1 MATLPQKPKTD
12 EPRINDEITAASI
25 RLIDSKGGM
34 IGVVNVKEGIRLAEV
49 AGLDLVEI
57 SPNAEPPVCKVMDY
71 GKYKYEAQKKAA
83 EQRKKQKV
91 IVVKEIKLRP
101 TIDKHDLDVK
111 MRSVHKFIE
120 EGDKVKFTLKF
131 RGREIAH
138 QELGMKLLEQVQ
150 AELADSVKME
160 MSPRMEGRQ
169 LVMMIAPK

>member
-1 MATLPQKPKTD
+1 MTTQKRSD
-12 EPRINDEITAASI
+12 EPRINREINAASI
-25 RLIDSKGGM
+25 RLIDANGNM
-34 IGVVNVKEGIRLAEV
+34 LGVVAVAEGLRQADQ

-57 SPNAEPPVCKVMDY
+57 SPNAEPPVCKVMNY

-91 IVVKEIKLRP
+91 IVIKEIKLRP

-111 MRSVHKFIE
+111 LRSVHKFIE

-131 RGREIAH
+131 RGREISH
-138 QELGMKLLEQVQ
+138 QEIGRKLLDQIQEDL
-150 AELADSVKME
+150 AESVKIE

-169 LVMMIAPK
+169 LVMMVAPK

>member
-1 MATLPQKPKTD
+1 MNTQKPKSD
-12 EPRINDEITAASI
+12 EPRINSQINAPSI
-25 RLIDSKGGM
+25 RLIDAKGAM
-34 IGVVNVKEGIRLAEV
+34 LGVVAVKEGIRMAEA

-57 SPNAEPPVCKVMDY
+57 SPHAEPPVCKVMDY

-101 TIDKHDLDVK
+101 TIDKHDLEVK
-111 MRSVHKFIE
+111 MRAVQKFIE
-120 EGDKVKFTLKF
+120 GGDKVKFTLKF

-150 AELADSVKME
+150 ATLADTVKME

-169 LVMMIAPK
+169 MVMMVAPK

>member
-1 MATLPQKPKTD
+1 MTTQKTNSD
-12 EPRINDEITAASI
+12 EPRINHEIRTPSI
-25 RLIDSKGGM
+25 RLIDARGNMVGIVSA
-34 IGVVNVKEGIRLAEV
+34 KEGVRIAEE

-83 EQRKKQKV
+83 DQRKKQKV
-91 IVVKEIKLRP
+91 IVIKEIKLRP
-101 TIDKHDLDVK
+101 TIDKHDLEVK
-111 MRSVHKFIE
+111 LRAVHKFIE
-120 EGDKVKFTLKF
+120 DGDKVKFTLKF

-138 QELGMKLLEQVQ
+138 QELGRNLLEKIQVD
-150 AELADSVKME
+150 LGDSVKIE

>member
-1 MATLPQKPKTD
+1 MNTQKPKSD
-12 EPRINDEITAASI
+12 EPRINQQIAAANI
-25 RLIDSKGGM
+25 RLIDAKGAM
-34 IGVVNVKEGIRLAEV
+34 VGVVSVKEGIRHAEA

-57 SPNAEPPVCKVMDY
+57 SPHAEPPVCKVMDY

-101 TIDKHDLDVK
+101 TIDKHDLEVK
-111 MRSVHKFIE
+111 MRAVHKFIE
-120 EGDKVKFTLKF
+120 DGDKVKFTLKF

-150 AELADSVKME
+150 AELAETVKME
-160 MSPRMEGRQ
+160 LSPRMEGRQ
-169 LVMMIAPK
+169 MVMMIAPK

>member
-1 MATLPQKPKTD
+1 MLPQKPKSD
-12 EPRINDEITAASI
+12 EPRINYQISAPSI
-25 RLIDSKGGM
+25 RLIDAKGGM
-34 IGVVNVKEGIRLAEV
+34 LGVVAVKEGIRLAEA

-111 MRSVHKFIE
+111 MRAVHKFIE
-120 EGDKVKFTLKF
+120 DGDKVKFTLKF

-150 AELADSVKME
+150 AELIDSVKME

-169 LVMMIAPK
+169 MVMMVAPK

>member
-1 MATLPQKPKTD
+1 MLPQKPKTD
-12 EPRINDEITAASI
+12 EPRINHEITAASI
-25 RLIDSKGGM
+25 RLIDAKGNM
-34 IGVVNVKEGIRLAEV
+34 LGVVTSKEGMRSAEA

-91 IVVKEIKLRP
+91 IVIKEIKLRP
-101 TIDKHDLDVK
+101 TIDKHDLEVK
-111 MRSVHKFIE
+111 MRAVHKFIE

-150 AELADSVKME
+150 TELAETVKME

-169 LVMMIAPK
+169 MVMMIAPK

>member
-1 MATLPQKPKTD
+1 MNTTKPRSD
-12 EPRINDEITAASI
+12 EPRINGEITSASI
-25 RLIDSKGGM
+25 RLIDAKGNM
-34 IGVVNVKEGIRLAEV
+34 LGVVAVKEGMRLSEQ

-57 SPNAEPPVCKVMDY
+57 SPHAEPPVCKIMDY

-101 TIDKHDLDVK
+101 TIDKHDLEVK
-111 MRSVHKFIE
+111 MRAVHKFIA

-150 AELADSVKME
+150 AELIDSVKME

-169 LVMMIAPK
+169 LVMMVAPK

>member
-1 MATLPQKPKTD
+1 MNLPPKPKTD
-12 EPRINDEITAASI
+12 EPRINGQINNANV

-34 IGVVNVKEGIRLAEV
+34 IGVVASREAQRLADQ

-57 SPNAEPPVCKVMDY
+57 SPNAEPPVCKIMDY

-111 MRSVHKFIE
+111 LRAVNGFIE
-120 EGDKVKFTLKF
+120 DGDKVKFTLKF

-138 QELGMKLLEQVQ
+138 QEFGMRVLETIRTELG
-150 AELADSVKME
+150 DTVKIE
-160 MSPRMEGRQ
+160 IPPRMEGRQ
-169 LVMMIAPK
+169 MVMMIAPK

>member
-1 MATLPQKPKTD
+1 MNTSKPRSD
-12 EPRINDEITAASI
+12 EPRINHQINAANI
-25 RLIDSKGGM
+25 RLIDAKGAM
-34 IGVVNVKEGIRLAEV
+34 LGVVSAKEGMRLAEA

-57 SPNAEPPVCKVMDY
+57 SPHAEPPVCKVMDY

-101 TIDKHDLDVK
+101 TIDKHDLEVK

-120 EGDKVKFTLKF
+120 GGDKVKFTLKF

-150 AELADSVKME
+150 ATLADTVKME

-169 LVMMIAPK
+169 MVMMVAPK

>member
-1 MATLPQKPKTD
+1 MIPQKPKSD
-12 EPRINDEITAASI
+12 EPRINGQISAANI
-25 RLIDSKGGM
+25 RLIDAKGGM
-34 IGVVNVKEGIRLAEV
+34 VGVVAVKEGIRLAEV

-57 SPNAEPPVCKVMDY
+57 SPHAEPPVCKVMDY

-111 MRSVHKFIE
+111 LRAVHKFIQ

-150 AELADSVKME
+150 ADLADSVKME

-169 LVMMIAPK
+169 MVMMVAPK

>member
-1 MATLPQKPKTD
+1 MNTQKPKGD
-12 EPRINDEITAASI
+12 EPRINHQIAAANI
-25 RLIDSKGGM
+25 RLIDAKGAMLG
-34 IGVVNVKEGIRLAEV
+34 IVSVKEGIRLADA

-57 SPNAEPPVCKVMDY
+57 SPHAEPPVCKVMDY

-101 TIDKHDLDVK
+101 TIDKHDLEVK
-111 MRSVHKFIE
+111 LRAVHKFIE
-120 EGDKVKFTLKF
+120 DGDKVKFTLKF

-150 AELADSVKME
+150 ADLGDSVKME
-160 MSPRMEGRQ
+160 LSPRMEGRQ
-169 LVMMIAPK
+169 MVMMVAPK